1 VGLTHWRRQ
10 LTQVPKFTKIQELIY
25 ELPIER
31 VMKKDVIMVSPETLM
46 AELKEVLRMNRIS
59 GVPVVENGQLVGII
73 SIEDLIKALVEGD
86 VEAPVRKRMTTRM
99 ITVREKESV
108 VEAVKKFA
116 QYKVGRLIVVNEQ
129 GQLRGILTGGD
140 ITRGLLEAI
149 SLDYHAEE
157 ISRYRAKHIFEDIVS
172 DQTSLILRYRVKAG
186 DFNRGGNASSK
197 LKRALDR
204 LGAVPEVIRRV
215 AISAYEAEMNLIIH
229 TNEGGDLIAEMQP
242 DVIRI
247 KAIDHG
253 PGIPNVEQALSPG
266 FSTAPNWIRELG
278 FGAGMGLTNIKKC
291 ADAMELAS
299 TVGVGTE
306 LEIVIYLRP
315 ELREESLSSAAKG
328 VEPS

>member
-1 VGLTHWRRQ
+1 MA
-10 LTQVPKFTKIQELIY
+10 QVPKFTKIQELIY

-31 VMKKDVIMVSPETLM
+31 VMKKDVIMVTPETLM
-46 AELKEVLRMNRIS
+46 TELKEVLRMNRIS

-86 VEAPVRKRMTTRM
+86 VQAPVRKRMTTRM

-116 QYKVGRLIVVNEQ
+116 QYKVGRLVVVNEQ

-172 DQTSLILRYRVKAG
+172 DQTSLILRYKVKG
-186 DFNRGGNASSK
+186 KDFNRGGNASSK

-204 LGAVPEVIRRV
+204 LGALPEVIRRV
-215 AISAYEAEMNLIIH
+215 AISVYEAEMNLIIH
-229 TNEGGDLIAEMQP
+229 TSEGGDLIAEMQP

-291 ADAMELAS
+291 ADAMELVS
-299 TVGVGTE
+299 TAGVGTE